1 MIKEILTFLVC
12 PKSGQNLL
20 LKDEITKERRI
31 QSGNLVSEDGKI
43 KYEIVNFIP
52 RFVEKSNYADNF
64 GMQWNKFRKTQLDS
78 FSNVPISEDRFWK
91 STGWKNES
99 LKGNII
105 LDAGCGSGR
114 FSEIALKAGAT
125 IIAIDYSNAVDAA
138 YKNLGENKNFNV
150 IQADLFNLPFKK
162 NTFDKVFCLGVLQ
175 HTPKPNE
182 GIVSLSKVLKI
193 KGKICVD
200 IYWKRFRSLL
210 HVKYLLRPFTKRMH
224 KEKLLKIIIF
234 LAPFLLILSNSLL
247 KIPFL
252 GKYLYRL
259 VPFANYKGIYP
270 LNNTQLL
277 EWGILDTFDML
288 SPTYDEPQSQR
299 TLINWLVDRGFEDIS
314 STNSTLL
321 AAIGTKK

>member
-1 MIKEILTFLVC
+1 MIKEILTLLVC
-12 PKSGQNLL
+12 PKSGQNLF
-20 LKDEITKERRI
+20 LKDEITKDGRI

-43 KYEIVNFIP
+43 KYEIINFIP
-52 RFVEKSNYADNF
+52 RFVEKGNYADNF

-78 FSNVPISEDRFWK
+78 FSKVPISEDRFWK

-99 LKGNII
+99 LKENII

-114 FSEIALKAGAT
+114 FSEIALKAGAK

-162 NTFDKVFCLGVLQ
+162 NTFDKVFCFGVLQ
-175 HTPKPNE
+175 HTPKPSE

-210 HVKYLLRPFTKRMH
+210 HVKYLLRPFTKRMN

-234 LAPFLLILSNSLL
+234 LAPFLLMLSSFLL
-247 KIPFL
+247 KIPLL

-259 VPFANYKGIYP
+259 VPFANYKEIYP
-270 LNNTQLL
+270 LNNSQLL

-288 SPTYDEPQSQR
+288 SPTYDNPQSQK
-299 TLINWLVDRGFEDIS
+299 TLINWLKDEGFEDTS
-314 STNSTLL
+314 SIHSTLL
-321 AAIGTKK
+321 AARGTKK